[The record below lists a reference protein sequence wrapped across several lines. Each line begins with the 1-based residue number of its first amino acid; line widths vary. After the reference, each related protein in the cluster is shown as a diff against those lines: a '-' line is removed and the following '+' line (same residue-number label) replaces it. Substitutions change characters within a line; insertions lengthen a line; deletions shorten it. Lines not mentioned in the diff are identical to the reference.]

1 MKYPSAIAKV
11 IIILLLGMISVGCEK
26 SMFAPLPTPS
36 ALPIVNLDEL
46 NFKDTETKQHFISL
60 NQCIDNFID
69 ENWTTIPYQ
78 QHGNF
83 YQSSWCQG
91 SGVKPDCRTAESTID
106 IRDQH
111 VLSLNTLTYPQEF
124 PAVFGLGIEALR
136 VPPGT
141 GWGVHFSFSENGGG
155 VVGDHWGVRF
165 DKYNT
170 LSGQSESTV
179 ILWSYIEYKIQ
190 ETLVQYSFNLPLRDD
205 LALYLKSPEAM
216 RTRRLEQIQAL
227 AQKVKTTIETHQVM
241 TCDLGL
247 YQNDGIPPECTL
259 RPLTPEE
266 ETEELVK
273 AEKYFS
279 DQEQILNESYQE
291 LYTAWMVAFPL
302 DQCWP

>member
-1 MKYPSAIAKV
+1 MKCASSIAKV
-11 IIILLLGMISVGCEK
+11 IIILLLGMICVGCGK
-26 SMFAPLPTPS
+26 SSFSPLPTPS

-46 NFKDTETKQHFISL
+46 DFQDPETRQHFISL
-60 NQCIDNFID
+60 DQCINNFID
-69 ENWTTIPYQ
+69 ENWTKIPYQ
-78 QHGNF
+78 IHGNF
-83 YQSSWCQG
+83 YQSSWCYG
-91 SGVKPDCRTAESTID
+91 TGAELDCRSAGSTVAN
-106 IRDQH
+106 RDQRF
-111 VLSLNTLTYPQEF
+111 LSLFTLTYPQEF
-124 PAVFGLGIEALR
+124 PTVFGLGFEALR

-141 GWGVHFSFSENGGG
+141 GWGAHFSFSENGGS

-170 LSGQSESTV
+170 LTGQSESTV
-179 ILWSYIEYKIQ
+179 ILWSYVEYKIQ

-216 RTRRLEQIQAL
+216 RTRRLEQIRAL

-241 TCDLGL
+241 TCDLGP

-291 LYTAWMVAFPL
+291 LYTAWMNAFPL